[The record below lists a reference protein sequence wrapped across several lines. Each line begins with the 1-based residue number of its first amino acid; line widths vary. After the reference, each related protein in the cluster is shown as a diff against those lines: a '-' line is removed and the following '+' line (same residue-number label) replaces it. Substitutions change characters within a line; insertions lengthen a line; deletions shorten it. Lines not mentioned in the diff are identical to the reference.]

1 MSVGETIE
9 NYLETLHILLQD
21 QKEVRSVD
29 LANAMNFSRPT
40 ISVMMKQLREKK
52 LIKVDRSGFLS
63 LTPEGLA
70 IAERVYERHVYL
82 TDLLIRLGVNEKT
95 AAEDAC
101 RIEHVISK
109 ETFEKIQDYFEREE
123 EPDPS

>member
-21 QKEVRSVD
+21 QKKVRSVD
-29 LANAMNFSRPT
+29 LAYAMNFSKPT
-40 ISVMMKQLREKK
+40 ISVMMKQLREKN
-52 LIKVDRSGFLS
+52 LIAMDHSGYLS

-82 TDLLIRLGVNEKT
+82 TDLLIRLGVNEET

-101 RIEHVISK
+101 KIEHVISR
-109 ETFEKIQDYFEREE
+109 ETFEKIRDFFEQEE
-123 EPDPS
+123 EPDRS

>member
-21 QKEVRSVD
+21 QKKVRSVD
-29 LANAMNFSRPT
+29 LANAMNFSKPT
-40 ISVMMKQLREKK
+40 ISVMMKQLREKN
-52 LIKVDRSGFLS
+52 LITMDRSGYLS

-82 TDLLIRLGVNEKT
+82 TDLLIRLGVNEET

-101 RIEHVISK
+101 KIEHVISR
-109 ETFEKIQDYFEREE
+109 ETFEKIRDFFDQEE
-123 EPDPS
+123 EPGPS

>member
-21 QKEVRSVD
+21 QKEARSVD

-101 RIEHVISK
+101 RIEHVISR
-109 ETFEKIQDYFEREE
+109 ETFEKIQDYFERDEG
-123 EPDPS
+123 PDPS

>member
-21 QKEVRSVD
+21 QKKVRSVD
-29 LANAMNFSRPT
+29 LANAMNFSKPT
-40 ISVMMKQLREKK
+40 ISVMMKQLREKN
-52 LIKVDRSGFLS
+52 LIAMDRSGYLS

-82 TDLLIRLGVNEKT
+82 TDLLIRLGVNEET

-101 RIEHVISK
+101 KIEHVISR
-109 ETFEKIQDYFEREE
+109 ETFEKIRDFFDQEE
-123 EPDPS
+123 EPGPS